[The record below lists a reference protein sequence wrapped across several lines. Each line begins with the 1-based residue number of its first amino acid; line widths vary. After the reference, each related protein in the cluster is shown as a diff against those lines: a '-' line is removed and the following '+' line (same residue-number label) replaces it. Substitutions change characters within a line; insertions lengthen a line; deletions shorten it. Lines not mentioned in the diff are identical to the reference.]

1 MNLMTNSLEKHIHF
15 YKDNYELQNCE
26 GFLVTHN
33 ETIEAIQADEEL
45 INTSA
50 ISALDFEWLLDKGY
64 RIWLHENNRN
74 FEIKLGNVVATEKEI
89 RKGHNIMK
97 LWIGGTFFDYF
108 YNSIYK

>member
-1 MNLMTNSLEKHIHF
+1 MNLKMNNLEKHIHF

-33 ETIEAIQADEEL
+33 ETIEAIQSDKEY
-45 INTSA
+45 IKTSA

-74 FEIKLGNVVATEKEI
+74 FEIKFAAEKE
-89 RKGHNIMK
+89 N
-97 LWIGGTFFDYF
+97 
-108 YNSIYK
+108 YNNYNKYVNHEKNH